1 MKTNKLFLG
10 LLATGMLFSCT
21 NDDEGVLDN
30 PVSGKVNTSY
40 IAVNVNSAY
49 DVTRANGY
57 ENGTDEEQ
65 AVKSVHFFFFDN
77 AGSAFN
83 VGNEIGGTGTNYIV
97 KTGLNDVADNP
108 DNVETITNAVLTI
121 NSNKGTN
128 PAKVVAV
135 VNWDYSGVSLKL
147 ADLKST
153 LVTEAEAADVAN
165 GFLMSNS
172 VYMSGTTVM
181 DATPITA
188 ANIFTNDVD
197 ATSSPVD
204 IYVERL
210 AAKVKLTQDAETFDT
225 GVENPYAAG
234 NLHAKVLAWDI
245 NTTISHSNMVKDIQG
260 WTDAE
265 LGITGWS
272 LEAFKRSFWA
282 ESATVGGSVALTK
295 NFTWNGLA
303 NTVGATDYCLENT
316 TGENTQVLVKAQIVD
331 EDGNPVTIVK
341 FLGEYVT
348 IDGLKN
354 AVATALASKY
364 YTFDGSVYAP
374 VAPADL
380 DLKNV
385 GDSGADSYS
394 VICVL
399 NSAAAAKT
407 WKIKNADDTY
417 GDTTAADVNA
427 ALATLT
433 PAQVWNE
440 GKAYYFTDIKH
451 LGAEGKLGEFG
462 VVRNH
467 SYAVNV
473 EGVTGLGTP
482 VYDGDLDI
490 EEPVTPSDTE
500 SHIAARINV
509 LSWRLVNSN
518 VTLK

>member
-57 ENGTDEEQ
+57 ENGTDDEQ

-135 VNWDYSGVSLKL
+135 VNWDYSGASLKL

-153 LVTEAEAADVAN
+153 LVTEAEAADVTS

-234 NLHAKVLAWDI
+234 NLYAKVLA
-245 NTTISHSNMVKDIQG
+245 
-260 WTDAE
+260 
-265 LGITGWS
+265 
-272 LEAFKRSFWA
+272 
-282 ESATVGGSVALTK
+282 
-295 NFTWNGLA
+295 
-303 NTVGATDYCLENT
+303 
-316 TGENTQVLVKAQIVD
+316 
-331 EDGNPVTIVK
+331 
-341 FLGEYVT
+341 
-348 IDGLKN
+348 
-354 AVATALASKY
+354 
-364 YTFDGSVYAP
+364 
-374 VAPADL
+374 
-380 DLKNV
+380 
-385 GDSGADSYS
+385 
-394 VICVL
+394 
-399 NSAAAAKT
+399 
-407 WKIKNADDTY
+407 
-417 GDTTAADVNA
+417 
-427 ALATLT
+427 
-433 PAQVWNE
+433 
-440 GKAYYFTDIKH
+440 
-451 LGAEGKLGEFG
+451 
-462 VVRNH
+462 
-467 SYAVNV
+467 
-473 EGVTGLGTP
+473 
-482 VYDGDLDI
+482 
-490 EEPVTPSDTE
+490 
-500 SHIAARINV
+500 
-509 LSWRLVNSN
+509 
-518 VTLK
+518 